1 MPYQTTRE
9 TQGIYQKFWGDV
21 VSPEL
26 FESMNVIQDDP
37 DFDSLRFVIKDY
49 LDVALFDVGVKTL
62 LEGLVLNMRGKRT
75 NPHIVVAIVTTNQEI
90 IDASNAAL
98 SYRFDAYP
106 RKLFPTLDEARHWIA
121 SAGTP

>member
-9 TQGIYQKFWGDV
+9 SQGIYQKFWGDV

>member
-1 MPYQTTRE
+1 
-9 TQGIYQKFWGDV
+9 
-21 VSPEL
+21 
-26 FESMNVIQDDP
+26 MNVIQDDP